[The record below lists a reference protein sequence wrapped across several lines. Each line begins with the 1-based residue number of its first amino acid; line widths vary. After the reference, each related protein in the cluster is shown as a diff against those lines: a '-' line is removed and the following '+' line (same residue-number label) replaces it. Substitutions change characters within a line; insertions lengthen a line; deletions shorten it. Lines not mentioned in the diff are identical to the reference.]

1 MIQMLIRVRSILIAV
16 SLTVFLWGWTLPA
29 QAESDFEQQVID
41 VIRQHP
47 KVIIDAVQSYQQQQR
62 DEQKAAQIAFAQDLL
77 TQPEEI
83 IGTSPRTNEIDDR
96 AILLEFSD
104 FQCPF
109 CAKAYEEVKVF
120 VDQHPDQVALVYKH
134 LPLRSIH
141 SQALPAATAAYAAQ
155 QQGKFWEFHNALF
168 EHQDRL
174 GERFYRKTARKLRLD
189 LEQFERDRAQAMAT
203 IQQDIDLAH
212 KLNISGTPFFVFQG
226 QVFRGAVSAD
236 KFEALLPVQ

>member
-1 MIQMLIRVRSILIAV
+1 MSQMFIRIRSIFLTFSLIV
-16 SLTVFLWGWTLPA
+16 CLWSWAFPA
-29 QAESDFEQQVID
+29 QAESNFEQQVID

-47 KVIIDAVQSYQQQQR
+47 KVIIDAVQAYQQQQR

-120 VDQHPDQVALVYKH
+120 VDQHPNQVGSSVLSV
-134 LPLRSIH
+134 
-141 SQALPAATAAYAAQ
+141 
-155 QQGKFWEFHNALF
+155 
-168 EHQDRL
+168 
-174 GERFYRKTARKLRLD
+174 
-189 LEQFERDRAQAMAT
+189 
-203 IQQDIDLAH
+203 
-212 KLNISGTPFFVFQG
+212 LNC
-226 QVFRGAVSAD
+226 
-236 KFEALLPVQ
+236 